1 MGMIQYPK
9 VLLLVKKVECSI
21 FYQKSLIF
29 GPSVVRNR
37 FFSKNLDFHLI
48 NTKTWTLL
56 KRYKF
61 KIQNRIFFPYFCAT
75 FKLCTSKKRIIFI
88 TVINIRSCPKV
99 EENTIN
105 SLKLVYSRKKLKI
118 GYLVFTRLIKT
129 DGLNLKKY

>member
-9 VLLLVKKVECSI
+9 VLLLLKKVECSI

-56 KRYKF
+56 KQNKF
-61 KIQNRIFFPYFCAT
+61 KIKNRIFFTYFCAT
-75 FKLCTSKKRIIFI
+75 FKLCSSKKIIIFI
-88 TVINIRSCPKV
+88 TVINIKSCAKV

-105 SLKLVYSRKKLKI
+105 SLKLVYIRKKLKI
-118 GYLVFTRLIKT
+118 GYLVFTRLIKSN
-129 DGLNLKKY
+129 GLN